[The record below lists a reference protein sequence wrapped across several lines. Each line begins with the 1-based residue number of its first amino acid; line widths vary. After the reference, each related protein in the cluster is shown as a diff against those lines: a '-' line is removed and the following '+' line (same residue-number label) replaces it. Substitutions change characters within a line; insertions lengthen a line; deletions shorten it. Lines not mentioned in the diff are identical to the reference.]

1 MANVHALPGDE
12 YLVERFYDS
21 SMPGAFL
28 FQAERA
34 LDPLSKD
41 GVHPFVAQNVLA
53 GEAWALHGR
62 GMPRERAQYYAAHEE
77 RKMLYGQHDGGR
89 VGREYFG
96 PRGEPVIALA
106 IRPKGATSGRGPA
119 RDN

>member
-1 MANVHALPGDE
+1 MANVHAQPGDE

-21 SMPGAFL
+21 SMPGGFL
-28 FQAERA
+28 YYAQLA
-34 LDPLSKD
+34 LDPLNKN
-41 GVHPFVAQNVLA
+41 GVEPCAAQNLLA
-53 GEAWALHGR
+53 AEAWSLYGR
-62 GMPRERAQYYAAHEE
+62 GQPKERDQYYAAHQE
-77 RKMLYGQHDGGR
+77 RRLLYGQHDGGR

-106 IRPKGATSGRGPA
+106 IRPRGATSGRGPA